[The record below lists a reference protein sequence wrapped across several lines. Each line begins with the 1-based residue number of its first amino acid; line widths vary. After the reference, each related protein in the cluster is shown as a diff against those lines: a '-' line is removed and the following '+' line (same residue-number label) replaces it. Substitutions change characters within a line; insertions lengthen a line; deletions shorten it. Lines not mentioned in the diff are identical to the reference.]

1 MEIQDL
7 PLDVFYFNPSKDY
20 ELNKLEKSHPDFQ
33 VDLGGDLQKRKK
45 TVLRYI
51 VLNYDM
57 NTPLRR
63 KFSDYFYRK
72 KEALRIAGFRLDPK
86 TKRFSR
92 PVENMMISKDPVVNA
107 MIARYV
113 MYFYNQDYIRL
124 VTFYEWLGHLSGK
137 KMDKSDVETKDIKAM
152 NELSDAVEYLTNKI
166 FGTGNVDEESKELKQ
181 KLYKAMEEKKKSL
194 RPDDVAKQLQDDKD
208 MFKDM
213 GSWMDK
219 AELD

>member
-1 MEIQDL
+1 MDLLDFNME
-7 PLDVFYFNPSKDY
+7 VFYFNPVKNY
-20 ELNKLEKSHPDFQ
+20 ELEKLENSHPDFQ
-33 VDLGGDLQKRKK
+33 QDLGGDLQKRKK

-63 KFSDYFYRK
+63 KFPDYFYRK
-72 KEALRIAGFRLDPK
+72 KEALRIAGFKIDPK

-92 PVENMMISKDPVVNA
+92 SVENMMISKDSVVNA

-137 KMDKSDVETKDIKAM
+137 KMDKNDVNNTDIKAM
-152 NELSDAVEYLTNKI
+152 NDLSDSVEQLTNKI
-166 FGTGNVDEESKELKQ
+166 FGTAGVDEESKELKQ
-181 KLYKAMEEKKKSL
+181 RLYKAMEEKKRSL
-194 RPDDVAKQLQDDKD
+194 RPDDVVKQLQDDKN
-208 MFKDM
+208 MFNDM
-213 GSWMDK
+213 GGWMDK
-219 AELD
+219 EELE